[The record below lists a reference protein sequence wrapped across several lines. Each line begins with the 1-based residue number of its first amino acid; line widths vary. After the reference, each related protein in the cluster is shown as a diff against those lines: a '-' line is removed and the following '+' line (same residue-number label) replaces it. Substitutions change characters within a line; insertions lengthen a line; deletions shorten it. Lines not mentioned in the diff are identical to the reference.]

1 MMVALNKCSGVRP
14 VGIGKIWRKLLAVT
28 VLVIVRGEAK
38 EECRDEQLC
47 VGLETGIEGVFMWH
61 DKTG

>member
-1 MMVALNKCSGVRP
+1 M
-14 VGIGKIWRKLLAVT
+14 GIGKIWRKLLAVT